1 MLRQTITHSEVQR
14 MKHIEDSEQIT
25 LFKWA
30 QFRSGKYPELEL
42 MFHIPNGGKR
52 EAREAARFKAMG
64 VKAGVP
70 DIFLPAARGI
80 YHGLFVEM
88 KAPGGRV
95 STFQKSTLQALA
107 KQGYKAVICFGW
119 EEAAKTIVEYLE
131 GYT

>member
-1 MLRQTITHSEVQR
+1 

-52 EAREAARFKAMG
+52 DAREAARFKTMG